1 MIPDVEPCD
10 EQIEDEI
17 EDLINGDTDFQQR
30 GNEQHAQTNN
40 GTKQCLQDRQL
51 KLYYDPVT
59 AEYFEL
65 KTTIPDSI

>member
-1 MIPDVEPCD
+1 MIPDVEPYD

-40 GTKQCLQDRQL
+40 GTK
-51 KLYYDPVT
+51 
-59 AEYFEL
+59 
-65 KTTIPDSI
+65 